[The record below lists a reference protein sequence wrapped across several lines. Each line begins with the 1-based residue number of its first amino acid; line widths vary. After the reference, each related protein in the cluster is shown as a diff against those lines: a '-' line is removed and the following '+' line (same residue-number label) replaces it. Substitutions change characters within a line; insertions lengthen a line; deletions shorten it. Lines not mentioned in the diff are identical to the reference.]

1 MEGSLVLLVAG
12 RQQISKEGAYKKL
25 RNFKKLR
32 SKEITGSDGRCPPGQ
47 AAVSMAVPF
56 LAPMTPTAWDRS
68 EGDAPGTPNK
78 CLVRCYI
85 EMGLFHTHCRRN
97 LCFPSLFCRLSSE
110 NLAPAART
118 VLALDRACNGISSGS
133 RGWREAQDTAG
144 QLVWG

>member
-1 MEGSLVLLVAG
+1 MLLVAG

-78 CLVRCYI
+78 CLDVTSKW
-85 EMGLFHTHCRRN
+85 GFFTHTAEEICAF
-97 LCFPSLFCRLSSE
+97 LPCF
-110 NLAPAART
+110 A
-118 VLALDRACNGISSGS
+118 D
-133 RGWREAQDTAG
+133 
-144 QLVWG
+144 